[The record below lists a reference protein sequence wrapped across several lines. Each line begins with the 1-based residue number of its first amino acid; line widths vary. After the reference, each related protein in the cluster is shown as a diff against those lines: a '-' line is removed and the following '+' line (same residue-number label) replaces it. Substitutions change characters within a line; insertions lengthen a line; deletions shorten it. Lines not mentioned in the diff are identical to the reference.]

1 MKVPTN
7 SIDIKKIEKKPDGL
21 TGGNEIDPQVRMDFQ
36 STGRRRCGGGR
47 DAREEW
53 GDTFDSNRNEDA
65 ERGSASAASAS
76 EPSRRRRPV
85 RASRKGSTAAAEEEE
100 EVAGLV
106 AGGACQETPPARW
119 SRAEAAGRRRDTE
132 DGERLQRGEKIFRIF
147 GHSVFFLG

>member
-7 SIDIKKIEKKPDGL
+7 SIDIKKIEKKLDGL

-53 GDTFDSNRNEDA
+53 GDTFDSNRNEAA
-65 ERGSASAASAS
+65 ERGSASAASPS

-106 AGGACQETPPARW
+106 AGGARGDTPCKATPPTLPPARW
-119 SRAEAAGRRRDTE
+119 SRADAGGRKRETE
-132 DGERLQRGEKIFRIF
+132 RGEWREEILD
-147 GHSVFFLG
+147 SW